1 MAAVTEATEQALSI
15 MEAAEVSGLSVH
27 TLRYYERT
35 GLLEP
40 VSRNGSGHRRYRAA
54 DLERIAFLTKL
65 RATGM
70 PIRDVRR
77 YAELMSAGEATNEA
91 RHATSRQPVGPKGT
105 APSEPRQDQARP
117 SRHAHETARR
127 KPGRHADRLPHRGT
141 RRLMC
146 RRPEPWQHFSGSRRT
161 EPGLGDRSWG
171 QVAGSPGMLR
181 APRGTVL

>member
-1 MAAVTEATEQALSI
+1 MAAVTETMEHAMTIA
-15 MEAAEVSGLSVH
+15 EAAEASGLSVH

-77 YAELMSAGEATNEA
+77 YAELLNAG
-91 RHATSRQPVGPKGT
+91 
-105 APSEPRQDQARP
+105 
-117 SRHAHETARR
+117 
-127 KPGRHADRLPHRGT
+127 
-141 RRLMC
+141 
-146 RRPEPWQHFSGSRRT
+146 
-161 EPGLGDRSWG
+161 
-171 QVAGSPGMLR
+171 
-181 APRGTVL
+181 